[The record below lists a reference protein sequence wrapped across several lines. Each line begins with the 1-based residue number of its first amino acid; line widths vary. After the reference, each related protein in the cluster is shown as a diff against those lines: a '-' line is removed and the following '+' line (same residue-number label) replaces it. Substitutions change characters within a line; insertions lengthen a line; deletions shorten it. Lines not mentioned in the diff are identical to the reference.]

1 MPGIREDRT
10 KLQVLLPF
18 KESLDQ
24 LLASHKEKNQLSAQM
39 KEVMAQMKEVK
50 AQMEEVE
57 AQMEEVEAQMGS
69 MTTKVNSLE
78 AYRAKH
84 EKRDLVLHEANTLV
98 LFIKAL
104 AVRMN
109 KKLSHTESK
118 GNSDEHAVSMRLSDA
133 HTLWKEDQWVE
144 KTSLPIK
151 YHTKLKSVS
160 NVRYHPG
167 L

>member
-50 AQMEEVE
+50 AQM
-57 AQMEEVEAQMGS
+57 GS

-84 EKRDLVLHEANTLV
+84 EKRDLVLYEANTLV

-104 AVRMN
+104 AVRTN

-118 GNSDEHAVSMRLSDA
+118 GNSDEHAVSMRLSNA